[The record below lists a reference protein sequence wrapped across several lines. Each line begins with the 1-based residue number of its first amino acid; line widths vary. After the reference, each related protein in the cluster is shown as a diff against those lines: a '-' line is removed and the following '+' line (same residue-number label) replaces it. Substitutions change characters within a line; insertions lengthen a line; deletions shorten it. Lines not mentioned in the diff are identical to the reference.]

1 LETASFLFCIKR
13 DYFSLK
19 KVIMNS
25 SKLNIPAGGM
35 ETERGIV
42 YPMPALGK
50 QILLLVASFFTAI
63 LLGFIIS
70 SIPGDLSELATGILY
85 FVFIIIFM
93 LGYSIWIGWM
103 KLKILNAFKKTIL
116 KGVSNILTKNEAG
129 FKNDLSF
136 PEEKLLDLLLASQ
149 KSAKIFA
156 VMGWLFGMLG
166 GIVSL
171 SFDTS
176 MNKPI
181 LFVLVI
187 IFAAGFG
194 QLLYCFGRRGYFP
207 FPEE

>member
-1 LETASFLFCIKR
+1 MCETKENRI
-13 DYFSLK
+13 
-19 KVIMNS
+19 
-25 SKLNIPAGGM
+25 NIPAGGIN
-35 ETERGIV
+35 TERGIV

-50 QILLLVASFFTAI
+50 QILVLVASFFAAI

-70 SIPGDLSELATGILY
+70 SIPGDLSELATGVLY

-116 KGVSNILTKNEAG
+116 KGVKNILTKNEEG

-136 PEEKLLDLLLASQ
+136 PEEKVLDLLLASQ
-149 KSAKIFA
+149 KATKIFA
-156 VMGWLFGMLG
+156 IMGWLFGVLG
-166 GIVSL
+166 GFVSL

-176 MNKPI
+176 MNKSF

-194 QLLYCFGRRGYFP
+194 HLLYYFGRRGYFP

>member
-1 LETASFLFCIKR
+1 MKSTKI
-13 DYFSLK
+13 
-19 KVIMNS
+19 
-25 SKLNIPAGGM
+25 NIPDGGIN
-35 ETERGIV
+35 TERGIV
-42 YPMPALGK
+42 YPMPALGR
-50 QILLLVASFFTAI
+50 QILVLVASFFAAI

-70 SIPGDLSELATGILY
+70 SIPGDLSEIATGVLY
-85 FVFIIIFM
+85 FVFIIIFI

-116 KGVSNILTKNEAG
+116 KGVKNILAKNEAG

-136 PEEKLLDLLLASQ
+136 PEEKVLDLLLASQ
-149 KSAKIFA
+149 KSTKIFA
-156 VMGWLFGMLG
+156 IMGWLFGALG
-166 GIVSL
+166 GIISL

-176 MNKPI
+176 INKPI

-194 QLLYCFGRRGYFP
+194 HLLYYFGRRGHLP

>member
-1 LETASFLFCIKR
+1 MK
-13 DYFSLK
+13 
-19 KVIMNS
+19 NN
-25 SKLNIPAGGM
+25 KLNIPAGGM
-35 ETERGIV
+35 KTEKGYV
-42 YPMPALGK
+42 YPMPPKGK
-50 QILLLVASFFTAI
+50 QIITLVASFFAAI

-70 SIPGDLSELATGILY
+70 SIPGDLSELATGVLY

-129 FKNDLSF
+129 FINDLSF
-136 PEEKLLDLLLASQ
+136 PEEKVLDLFLASQ
-149 KSAKIFA
+149 KSTKIFA
-156 VMGWLFGMLG
+156 VMGWLFGMFG

-171 SFDTS
+171 FFDTS
-176 MNKPI
+176 INKSI
-181 LFVLVI
+181 LLVLVI

-194 QLLYCFGRRGYFP
+194 HLLFYFGRRGYFP

>member
-1 LETASFLFCIKR
+1 
-13 DYFSLK
+13 
-19 KVIMNS
+19 MNS
-25 SKLNIPAGGM
+25 NKLNIPADGM
-35 ETERGIV
+35 QTEKGYV
-42 YPMPALGK
+42 YPLPPKGK
-50 QILLLVASFFTAI
+50 QIIMLVASFFAAI

-70 SIPGDLSELATGILY
+70 SIPGDLSELATGVLY

-103 KLKILNAFKKTIL
+103 KLKILSAFKNTLL

-149 KSAKIFA
+149 KSTKIFA
-156 VMGWLFGMLG
+156 VMGWVFGVLG
-166 GIVSL
+166 GFISL

-176 MNKPI
+176 INKSI
-181 LFVLVI
+181 LFILVVF
-187 IFAAGFG
+187 FAAGFG
-194 QLLYCFGRRGYFP
+194 HLLYYFGRRGYFP

>member
-1 LETASFLFCIKR
+1 MKSAKI
-13 DYFSLK
+13 
-19 KVIMNS
+19 
-25 SKLNIPAGGM
+25 NIPAGGIN
-35 ETERGIV
+35 TKNGIV

-50 QILLLVASFFTAI
+50 QILVLVASFFAAI

-70 SIPGDLSELATGILY
+70 SIPGDLSELEKGVLY

-116 KGVSNILTKNEAG
+116 KGVTNILTKNEEG

-136 PEEKLLDLLLASQ
+136 PEEKVLELLLASQ
-149 KSAKIFA
+149 KSTKIFA
-156 VMGWLFGMLG
+156 LMGWLLGVLG
-166 GIVSL
+166 GFISL

-176 MNKPI
+176 INKTI

-187 IFAAGFG
+187 IFATGFG
-194 QLLYCFGRRGYFP
+194 HLLYYFGRRGYFP

>member
-1 LETASFLFCIKR
+1 MKSAKI
-13 DYFSLK
+13 
-19 KVIMNS
+19 
-25 SKLNIPAGGM
+25 NIPAGGM

-50 QILLLVASFFTAI
+50 QILVLVASFFAAI

-70 SIPGDLSELATGILY
+70 SIPGDLSELATGVLY
-85 FVFIIIFM
+85 FVFIIIFI

-136 PEEKLLDLLLASQ
+136 PEEKLLGLLLASQ
-149 KSAKIFA
+149 KSTKIFA
-156 VMGWLFGMLG
+156 VMGWVFGVLG
-166 GIVSL
+166 GIISL

-176 MNKPI
+176 INKAI
-181 LFVLVI
+181 LLVLVI

-194 QLLYCFGRRGYFP
+194 HLLYYFGRRGYFP

>member
-1 LETASFLFCIKR
+1 MKR
-13 DYFSLK
+13 DYFSIK
-19 KVIMNS
+19 KVIMNI

-35 ETERGIV
+35 KTEKGYV
-42 YPMPALGK
+42 YPMPPKGK
-50 QILLLVASFFTAI
+50 QIIMLVASFFAAI

-70 SIPGDLSELATGILY
+70 SLPGDLSELATGVLY

-116 KGVSNILTKNEAG
+116 KSVTNILTKNEAG

-149 KSAKIFA
+149 KSAIVFA
-156 VMGWLFGMLG
+156 IIGWAFGILG
-166 GIVSL
+166 GSISL

-176 MNKPI
+176 INKPI
-181 LFVLVI
+181 LFVLVVF
-187 IFAAGFG
+187 FAAGFG
-194 QLLYCFGRRGYFP
+194 HLLYYFGRRGYFP

>member
-1 LETASFLFCIKR
+1 MKTNA
-13 DYFSLK
+13 
-19 KVIMNS
+19 NN
-25 SKLNIPAGGM
+25 LNIPATGLK
-35 ETERGIV
+35 TEKGIV

-50 QILLLVASFFTAI
+50 QILVLVASFFAAI

-70 SIPGDLSELATGILY
+70 SIPGDLSELATGVLY
-85 FVFIIIFM
+85 FVFIIIFI
-93 LGYSIWIGWM
+93 LGYSILIGWM

-116 KGVSNILTKNEAG
+116 KGVSNILTKNEEG

-136 PEEKLLDLLLASQ
+136 PEEKVLELLLASQ
-149 KSAKIFA
+149 KSTKIFA
-156 VMGWLFGMLG
+156 VMGWVFGVLG
-166 GIVSL
+166 GIISL

-176 MNKPI
+176 INKTI

-194 QLLYCFGRRGYFP
+194 HLLYYFGRRGYFP

>member
-1 LETASFLFCIKR
+1 MKSAKI
-13 DYFSLK
+13 
-19 KVIMNS
+19 
-25 SKLNIPAGGM
+25 NIPDGGIN
-35 ETERGIV
+35 TEKGIV

-50 QILLLVASFFTAI
+50 QILVLVASFFAAI

-70 SIPGDLSELATGILY
+70 NIPGDLSELATGVLY

-116 KGVSNILTKNEAG
+116 KGVKNILTKNEAG

-136 PEEKLLDLLLASQ
+136 PEEKLLEILLASQ
-149 KSAKIFA
+149 KSTKIFA
-156 VMGWLFGMLG
+156 VLGWVFGLLG
-166 GIVSL
+166 GIISL

-176 MNKPI
+176 INKTI

-194 QLLYCFGRRGYFP
+194 HLLYYFGRRGYFP